1 MSDECHLSFHIGAS
15 FMRVDSRTLAILF
28 AALAVS
34 AVPAYAADT
43 QAAAGTKAPDPSAP
57 AATKVQ
63 TKVSEADARKTAVRS
78 VPMSSVQNA
87 KLVTDKGRQ
96 VWSMEVKSETSPV
109 IVVQVDAD
117 SGRIVS
123 KSVKKSAA
131 APNAR
136 KS

>member
-1 MSDECHLSFHIGAS
+1 
-15 FMRVDSRTLAILF
+15 MRLTSRTLALLF

-34 AVPAYAADT
+34 AGPALAADT
-43 QAAAGTKAPDPSAP
+43 PAP
-57 AATKVQ
+57 AATKVPDAPATAATKAQ
-63 TKVSEADARKTAVRS
+63 TKVSEADARKTAMRS
-78 VPMSSVQNA
+78 VPNSSVQNA

-123 KSVKKSAA
+123 KSVKKGAA
-131 APNAR
+131 APNKAG

>member
-1 MSDECHLSFHIGAS
+1 
-15 FMRVDSRTLAILF
+15 MRVTSRTLAILL

-34 AVPAYAADT
+34 AAPAFAADT
-43 QAAAGTKAPDPSAP
+43 PAP
-57 AATKVQ
+57 AATKAPDTSVQAATKAQ
-63 TKVSEADARKTAVRS
+63 TKVSEADARKTAMRS
-78 VPMSSVQNA
+78 VPNSSVQNA

-109 IVVQVDAD
+109 MVVQVDAD

-123 KSVKKSAA
+123 KSVKTSTA
-131 APNAR
+131 APKEK